1 MTKEQLDKEIF
12 DLTAKLN
19 KALND
24 LGEQGDRFI
33 DKKYLD
39 KVFELNKKLTDKI
52 EQKNRLI

>member
-1 MTKEQLDKEIF
+1 MTKEQLDEEIF

-24 LGEQGDRFI
+24 LGEQGDGVI

-39 KVFELNKKLTDKI
+39 KVFGTQ
-52 EQKNRLI
+52 QKTY